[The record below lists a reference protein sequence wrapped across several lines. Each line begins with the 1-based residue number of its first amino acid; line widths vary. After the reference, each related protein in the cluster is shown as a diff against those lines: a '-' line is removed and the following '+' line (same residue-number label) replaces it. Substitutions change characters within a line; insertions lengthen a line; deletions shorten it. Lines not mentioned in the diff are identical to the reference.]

1 MPQDKVTAEGVAVKN
16 LPASAARMVPFPIPA
31 RMLIDVVMISDVV
44 CVIMAAVIARI
55 AYVDL
60 VLDASAP
67 LEPYLVVS
75 CVMSI
80 VLHQV
85 MRVQGLYDVTALAR
99 WPAYYWKLLLSIIL
113 SFLLVIALGYLL
125 KISADYSRGWMLTWL
140 ALSVVTISLSRPLAA
155 MIQRRLAASGAT
167 ARRAVVLVPGT
178 AKEGLEDLLDL
189 PRASPGVVVTR
200 TMFVD
205 LKDPE
210 ATAGT
215 VNALISAGE
224 RDEFDEVIIAVS
236 DDLPATRALLVEP
249 LSALSVDV
257 WLHMS
262 ELSMPVHGVAYLG
275 DAAVLHVKRRPQ
287 PVREWSYVVKQAL
300 DYVGAAVGLVLLFPL
315 MVFAAIAIKLD
326 SQGPV
331 FFQQRRNGFNQR
343 VIKVYKFRTMTV
355 TEDDKVV
362 QASRGDRR
370 VTRVGRVLRATSI
383 DELPQLINVLKGEMS
398 LVGPRPHAI
407 SHNEHYG
414 KYLRRYTHRH
424 AVKPGITGLA
434 QVNGFRGPTEDLEL
448 MRKRIECDLEY
459 IENWSLWLD
468 IKIIARTIVAGCIH
482 KNAF

>member
-1 MPQDKVTAEGVAVKN
+1 
-16 LPASAARMVPFPIPA
+16 
-31 RMLIDVVMISDVV
+31 
-44 CVIMAAVIARI
+44 
-55 AYVDL
+55 
-60 VLDASAP
+60 
-67 LEPYLVVS
+67 
-75 CVMSI
+75 
-80 VLHQV
+80 
-85 MRVQGLYDVTALAR
+85 
-99 WPAYYWKLLLSIIL
+99 
-113 SFLLVIALGYLL
+113 
-125 KISADYSRGWMLTWL
+125 
-140 ALSVVTISLSRPLAA
+140 
-155 MIQRRLAASGAT
+155 
-167 ARRAVVLVPGT
+167 
-178 AKEGLEDLLDL
+178 
-189 PRASPGVVVTR
+189 
-200 TMFVD
+200 
-205 LKDPE
+205 
-210 ATAGT
+210 
-215 VNALISAGE
+215 
-224 RDEFDEVIIAVS
+224 
-236 DDLPATRALLVEP
+236 
-249 LSALSVDV
+249 
-257 WLHMS
+257 
-262 ELSMPVHGVAYLG
+262 
-275 DAAVLHVKRRPQ
+275 VKRRPQ